1 MKTLK
6 QYFLENFKNGIIEHI
21 IRSSVDDEGNASF
34 YIHPSNIEGDTLDFL
49 VCSNTLI
56 PLQQD
61 YLDGTKHIKNAKNAI
76 DDYHYGIKN
85 CPVCNED

>member
-1 MKTLK
+1 M
-6 QYFLENFKNGIIEHI
+6 NFILLSP
-21 IRSSVDDEGNASF
+21 REGNGALTRIWNRDRSPGKS
-34 YIHPSNIEGDTLDFL
+34 IPSNIEGDTLDFL

-85 CPVCNED
+85 CPVCNEN